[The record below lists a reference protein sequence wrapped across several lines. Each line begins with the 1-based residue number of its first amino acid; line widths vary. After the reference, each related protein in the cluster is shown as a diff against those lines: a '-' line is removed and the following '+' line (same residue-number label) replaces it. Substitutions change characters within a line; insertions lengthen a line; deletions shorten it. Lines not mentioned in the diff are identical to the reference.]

1 MTGKWELIFPR
12 DAIKASAMT
21 ENTAGRREVH
31 FIWVLARKIK
41 QCKC

>member
-1 MTGKWELIFPR
+1 MSGKWELIFPR
-12 DAIKASAMT
+12 DAIKASAMN

-31 FIWVLARKIK
+31 FVWVLARETK